1 MRRNLF
7 RVLILGL
14 SITPLHAQ
22 FGRLGR
28 VLDKAKDTVVSF
40 SEMHISDEDERA
52 LGEAI
57 SQNIRDLYG
66 VQQDEAETRYVTLV
80 GRLVAEKSTRP
91 NLDYQFII
99 LDSDSTNAFAAPGG
113 FVHIT
118 RGALALMENEAQLAG
133 VLAHEIVHIAER
145 HTIQAIQKMRGI
157 ELADGQTTL
166 TGNSQ
171 VFSLVVEKATQAVL
185 QGFGRTE
192 ELESDTAGVRLAVQ
206 SGYSPTGLVEFLD
219 ALQARYTQREQRA
232 GLFASH
238 PEMRERLER
247 LSSQIETRQIGRSA
261 SVVLPERF
269 AANISY
275 PSVPFTGTGHV
286 VEGAMGMAEGEAK
299 PEGDTRDEKA
309 DEKKTEQGGSRLA
322 RLRNPL
328 GSGERQQ
335 RAEVTGS
342 AAARG
347 VETELGWEEA
357 GNPTQVV
364 VKVTREELEQFRE
377 EGGLV

>member
-1 MRRNLF
+1 MKRHLF
-7 RVLILGL
+7 RLLLL
-14 SITPLHAQ
+14 SLLVAPLHAQ

-28 VLDKAKDTVVSF
+28 ALDKAKDTARSF
-40 SEMHISDEDERA
+40 SELHISDEDERA

-57 SQNIRDLYG
+57 SLHIRTLYG

-80 GRLVAEKSTRP
+80 GQLVAQKSTRP

-133 VLAHEIVHIAER
+133 VLAHEMVHITER
-145 HTIQAIQKMRGI
+145 HTINAVQKMRGI

-166 TGNSQ
+166 TGNSR
-171 VFSLVVEKATQAVL
+171 VFDLVVEKATEAVL
-185 QGFGRTE
+185 QGFGRAE
-192 ELESDTAGVRLAVQ
+192 ELESDTIGVQLAAK
-206 SGYSPTGLVEFLD
+206 SGYSPTGLPEFLE
-219 ALQARYTQREQRA
+219 ALQARYTQRQQRA

-238 PEMRERLER
+238 PEMRERLDR
-247 LSSQIETRQIGRSA
+247 LMSQIERQRLDQSA
-261 SVVLPERF
+261 TVALPDRF
-269 AANISY
+269 AENIAY
-275 PSVPFTGTGHV
+275 KSVPFTGTGHV
-286 VEGAMGMAEGEAK
+286 VEGARGMAEGEAEEEVAEDK
-299 PEGDTRDEKA
+299 QEPEERR
-309 DEKKTEQGGSRLA
+309 GGRLA

-335 RAEVTGS
+335 RAEVTGA

-357 GNPTQVV
+357 GDPARVV
-364 VKVTREELEQFRE
+364 VEVTPEEIRRFKE